1 MTAAAPPARVL
12 ITGSAGFLGSALT
25 RTCRALWPEA
35 RIVGVDQGPPDLA
48 CDLTDAAAALDL
60 VRETRPDA
68 LFHFAGRTGQASWEE
83 LWRANVLSL
92 ANVLDAALLHA
103 PRCAVVVP
111 GSAAEYGDV
120 DASLGPILESFPSRP
135 RTPYAVSKA
144 WQTTLARSYS
154 LRGLHVTVGRLFNL
168 CGAGVPATLVL
179 GAVAEQLRGA
189 AAGTAPPI
197 VRVGDV
203 RAVRDFLDVDDACA
217 ALAAL
222 ALRGRS
228 GAEYNLCSG
237 SPRVVGDVVRRMIE
251 LSGTGATLETRGGRA
266 AGYGVSWS
274 LGDNGKLS
282 AETGWQPE
290 VSLDESLRRMLS

>member
-1 MTAAAPPARVL
+1 LTAATLPTRVL
-12 ITGSAGFLGSALT
+12 VTGSAGFLGGALA
-25 RTCRALWPEA
+25 RTCRTLWPEA
-35 RIVGVDQGPPDLA
+35 LVVGVDRRPPDLV
-48 CDLTDAAAALDL
+48 CDLADAAAALDL
-60 VRETRPDA
+60 MRETRPDT
-68 LFHFAGRTGQASWEE
+68 LFHFAGLTGHASWEG
-83 LWRANVLSL
+83 LWRANVLTL
-92 ANVLDAALLHA
+92 ANVLDAALVHA
-103 PRCAVVVP
+103 PHCAVVVP

-120 DASLGPILESFPSRP
+120 EASSGAILESFPSRP

-144 WQTTLARSYS
+144 WQTTLARNYS

-179 GAVAEQLRGA
+179 GAVAEQLRGPA
-189 AAGTAPPI
+189 ASNAALI

-217 ALAAL
+217 AFAAL

-228 GAEYNLCSG
+228 GEEYNLCSG

-251 LSGTGATLETRGGRA
+251 LSGMGATLKTDDAGT

-274 LGDNGKLS
+274 LGDNRKLC
-282 AETGWQPE
+282 AETGWQPG
-290 VSLDESLRRMLS
+290 VSLDDSLRRMLS